1 MLPFFPYGRIS
12 QVAELEIQ
20 EALVSTFIEWG
31 MPKSI
36 RIDNGKPMG
45 DPQRK
50 TIPALSL
57 WLEAMRVTVI
67 FNRPKRP
74 TDNAK
79 VERMQRTTK
88 NWAEVD
94 DCENI
99 EQLRQR
105 LKFTAQVYRNDYKI
119 RRLNKQTRSIAYP
132 ELYHNPRRYCPI
144 LFDQQ
149 RAYQRL
155 SQWIF
160 VRKIASNSQFH
171 LYGQPYYVGKAYQNQ
186 FVSITFLVE
195 TKQWKIEDAQ
205 GKFIKTINAKKLDK
219 DSIWNLSICQRT
231 KKRNSQT

>member
-1 MLPFFPYGRIS
+1 MPRFFPHSRIS
-12 QVAELEIQ
+12 QVAELAIQ
-20 EALVSTFIEWG
+20 KALMTTFIEWG
-31 MPKSI
+31 LPKSI

-57 WLEAMRVTVI
+57 WLEAMGIRVI

-88 NWAEVD
+88 NWAEVE

-99 EQLRQR
+99 EQLSQR
-105 LKFTAQVYRNDYKI
+105 LKFMAQVHRDDYKI
-119 RRLNKQTRSIAYP
+119 RRLQQQTRKIAYP
-132 ELYHNPRRYCPI
+132 ELYRNSRRYCPL
-144 LFDQQ
+144 LFDEQ
-149 RAYQRL
+149 RVYQRL

-160 VRKIASNSQFH
+160 VRKVASSSQFH
-171 LYGQPYYVGKAYQNQ
+171 LYGQPYYVGKAYHDQ
-186 FVSITFLVE
+186 FVSVTFQAE

-205 GKFIKTINAKKLDK
+205 GKLIKTINAKKLDRN
-219 DSIWNLSICQRT
+219 SIWNLSICQRT
-231 KKRNSQT
+231 KKKNSQT